1 MAERSSRREGT
12 RGRLGRKKAKAES
25 KATPS
30 GQDASTEQ
38 VSLQLIADKLD
49 RLTWRHSLLGVD
61 EREVWHVVQ
70 RLDEMYR
77 QLYREQQVHYEALL
91 QQARGEAPGGSPTE
105 SGRQGS
111 VQPSLPGSLQAT
123 DGLRGNW

>member
-1 MAERSSRREGT
+1 MAERSSRRDGIRGQ
-12 RGRLGRKKAKAES
+12 RGRKGS
-25 KATPS
+25 KAPAN
-30 GQDASTEQ
+30 GQDSQAQEQ

-49 RLTWRHSLLGVD
+49 RLTWRHSLWGVD

-91 QQARGEAPGGSPTE
+91 QQARSGTSRVNPPPAPSQPT
-105 SGRQGS
+105 SQ
-111 VQPSLPGSLQAT
+111 
-123 DGLRGNW
+123 LRRGW